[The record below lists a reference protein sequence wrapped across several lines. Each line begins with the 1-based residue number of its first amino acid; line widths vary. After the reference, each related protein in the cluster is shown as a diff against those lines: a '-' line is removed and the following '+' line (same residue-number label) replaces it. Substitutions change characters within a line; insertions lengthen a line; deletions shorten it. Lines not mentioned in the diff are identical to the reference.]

1 MPITRLEPQRLYRQ
15 IADQIQE
22 LIRTGEF
29 PPGSRLPPER
39 TLAAQLG
46 VSRPSLREAMIALEI
61 AGAVTVQT
69 GSGIYV
75 RTGLPSVTPLSPAT
89 PDSGPGPFGL
99 IRARRLVDSH
109 IAALSAPCAR

>member
-22 LIRTGEF
+22 LIRSGEF
-29 PPGSRLPPER
+29 LPGSRLPPER
-39 TLAAQLG
+39 TLAVQLG

-69 GSGIYV
+69 GSGIYF
-75 RTGLPSVTPLSPAT
+75 RPGLPSAAPPPAPI
-89 PDSGPGPFGL
+89 PDSRPRAVAL
-99 IRARRLVDSH
+99 IGGRRG
-109 IAALSAPCAR
+109 IE